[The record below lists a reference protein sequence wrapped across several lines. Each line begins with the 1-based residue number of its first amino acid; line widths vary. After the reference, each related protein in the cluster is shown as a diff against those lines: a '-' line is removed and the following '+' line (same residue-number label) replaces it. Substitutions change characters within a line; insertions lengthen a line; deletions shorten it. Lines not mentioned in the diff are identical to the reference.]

1 MSLYLWKHVVMW
13 VFVPYYTIPGYNAY
27 YCYCIS
33 REGGGTSIYIKNNMK
48 CELLDLEVD
57 NDNIE
62 CLGVK

>member
-1 MSLYLWKHVVMW
+1 MW